1 MSVERLGRP
10 PTQAEILAVRNTIG
24 LDKIVLNGN
33 ELSKTTDGVGLDFSA
48 IAKGYGVDMIADIL
62 KSKYNIN
69 NYMVEIGG
77 EIATNG
83 VNDKGLPWTLAID
96 KPIMGSTATNREIM
110 TTVTLSGKSMAT
122 SGNYRNSLDY
132 DGKTYSH
139 TINPHTAAPV
149 IGGVPSVTVIADTT
163 AVADGW
169 ATALTAIAQDDAI
182 KLADQNNIIALFIT
196 KDGDNWQIHKSQA
209 FIAFE
214 AQGKN

>member
-1 MSVERLGRP
+1 
-10 PTQAEILAVRNTIG
+10 
-24 LDKIVLNGN
+24 
-33 ELSKTTDGVGLDFSA
+33 
-48 IAKGYGVDMIADIL
+48 
-62 KSKYNIN
+62 
-69 NYMVEIGG
+69 
-77 EIATNG
+77 
-83 VNDKGLPWTLAID
+83 
-96 KPIMGSTATNREIM
+96 
-110 TTVTLSGKSMAT
+110 MAT

-163 AVADGW
+163 TVADGW